1 LELIQLEL
9 TVQETVPE
17 NSLNVINLML
27 NSSIMAKSVLLLL
40 LLFSV
45 LSWAI
50 ILQKY
55 FFFKNAKN
63 EDMRF
68 LSYFSKASNLI
79 NIYDYARELEF
90 STVARAFLVGY
101 RELYIFQEM
110 AQEKNPKRPP
120 LDNEKIVSV
129 KDIKGI
135 TLALNKAINAEI
147 SRLSRRLDFLATT
160 GSTAPFIGLFGT
172 VWGIMTSFSAI
183 GFQGSASIGG
193 VAPGIAEALIATAAG
208 LVAAIPAV
216 IFYNYFSDK
225 IRMFTSDLDDFSHD
239 FVYLLEK
246 NYSKDTSSIQYND
259 LDLI

>member
-1 LELIQLEL
+1 
-9 TVQETVPE
+9 
-17 NSLNVINLML
+17 ML

-45 LSWAI
+45 VSWAI

-63 EDMRF
+63 EDRRF
-68 LSYFSKASNLI
+68 LSYFSKSSNLI
-79 NIYDYARELEF
+79 SIYDYARELEF
-90 STVARAFLVGY
+90 STVARVFLVGY
-101 RELYIFQEM
+101 RELYIYQEM
-110 AQEKNPKRPP
+110 AQEKNPKRAP
-120 LDNEKIVSV
+120 LDDEKIVSV

-208 LVAAIPAV
+208 LIAAIPAV
-216 IFYNYFSDK
+216 IFYNYLSDK
-225 IRMFTSDLDDFSHD
+225 IRVFTSDLDDFSHD

-246 NYSKDTSSIQYND
+246 NYVKDTSSAQFND

>member
-1 LELIQLEL
+1 
-9 TVQETVPE
+9 
-17 NSLNVINLML
+17 ML

-45 LSWAI
+45 VSWAI

-63 EDMRF
+63 EDKRF
-68 LSYFSKASNLI
+68 LAYFSKASNLL

-90 STVARAFLVGY
+90 STVARVFLVGY
-101 RELYIFQEM
+101 RELFIYQEM
-110 AQEKNPKRPP
+110 AQEKNPKRAPI
-120 LDNEKIVSV
+120 DNEKIVSV

-135 TLALNKAINAEI
+135 TLALNKAINAEV

-208 LVAAIPAV
+208 LIAAIPAV
-216 IFYNYFSDK
+216 IFYNYLSDK
-225 IRMFTSDLDDFSHD
+225 IRMFTSDLDDFFHD
-239 FVYLLEK
+239 FIYLLEK
-246 NYSKDTSSIQYND
+246 NYAKDASSMQFND
-259 LDLI
+259 LDL

>member
-1 LELIQLEL
+1 M
-9 TVQETVPE
+9 QETISE
-17 NSLNVINLML
+17 NTLSVTSLVL
-27 NSSIMAKSVLLLL
+27 NSSVMAKSVLLLL

-45 LSWAI
+45 VSWAI

-63 EDMRF
+63 EDRRF
-68 LSYFSKASNLI
+68 LSYFSKASNFL
-79 NIYDYARELEF
+79 NIHDYARELEY
-90 STVARAFLVGY
+90 STVARVFLVGY
-101 RELYIFQEM
+101 RELYVFQEM
-110 AQEKNPKRPP
+110 AQSKKDKGSFLQDEKFISAR
-120 LDNEKIVSV
+120 
-129 KDIKGI
+129 DIKGI
-135 TLALNKAINAEI
+135 CLAVNKAINGEI

-160 GSTAPFIGLFGT
+160 GSTTPFIGLFGT

-216 IFYNYFSDK
+216 VFYNYLSDQ
-225 IRMFTSDLDDFSHD
+225 IRMFTSDMDDFSQD
-239 FVYLLEK
+239 FLYLLEK
-246 NYSKDTSSIQYND
+246 NFSKDISPTLIDD